1 MPNIRLRVYDTQ
13 NNNFKVDQDVSVSTF
28 QDVKDLI
35 GFNATSRYTDK
46 ADRTDPFLN
55 INKLVTNDI
64 TIFESPAKSK
74 AGCGNIMH

>member
-13 NNNFKVDQDVSVSTF
+13 NNNFKVDTDVSVSTF
-28 QDVKDLI
+28 KDIKDLI
-35 GFNATSRYTDK
+35 SFNASSRYTDK

-55 INKLVTNDI
+55 LDKLVTNDV

-74 AGCGNIMH
+74 AGK